1 MGLNH
6 HPIVKTYKVRV
17 NMHASFDYDIMAK
30 SQAEADERGIEK
42 ARNEYEQNGV
52 DYPQFVIDGSELE

>member
-1 MGLNH
+1 
-6 HPIVKTYKVRV
+6 VKTYKVRV